1 MKIVRIVGV
10 SVSAI
15 FKHKVRTFL
24 IVLAIMVGVATI
36 TVIMALTRGANKKIM
51 QRINNFGPDAIM
63 IHSGGGKME
72 GPSTASE
79 ANLTKKD
86 IADIQNIDG
95 VKLVT
100 PFQVALDMPVKY
112 GNKFTTSWVWG
123 VKSDWKDAWKRG
135 ASKGDFISDSDN
147 EQLSKVCVIGQTAAK
162 DLFGDGNP
170 IGESIL
176 LENTFFKVIGILE
189 KRGQAPV
196 GADFDNLIV
205 IPFTTASRRLMNQPL
220 YIAMARA
227 IATNPSNVKK
237 VAGQIRE
244 VLRANHHLAD
254 TEEDDFRITSPVE
267 IAKMV
272 KSTSRTLNNFLW
284 IVGIISPL
292 VGGIVLMNIMLMAVS
307 ERKKE
312 IGLRR
317 AVGAKKKHIIFQF
330 LAESLMLAFSGG
342 IFGAITGVF
351 VAIALAHSGKP
362 VIITWQPFA
371 SAFIF
376 SAAIGLFFGI
386 YPARKAASLDPA
398 SALTQQ

>member
-1 MKIVRIVGV
+1 MKITRIAGV

-63 IHSGGGKME
+63 IHSGGGKLE
-72 GPSTASE
+72 GPATASE

-86 IADIQNIDG
+86 IADIENIDG
-95 VKLVT
+95 VTLVS
-100 PFQVALDMPVKY
+100 PFQVALDMPIKY

-123 VKSDWKDAWKRG
+123 IKSNWKDAWKRG
-135 ASKGDFISDSDN
+135 ATKGEFISDADN
-147 EQLSKVCVIGQTAAK
+147 EQLSKVCVIGQTAVK
-162 DLFGDGNP
+162 DLFGTSDP

-176 LENTFFKVIGILE
+176 IENTSFKVIGILE

-227 IATNPSNVKK
+227 IVINPSAVKK
-237 VAGQIRE
+237 VAAQIRD
-244 VLRANHHLAD
+244 VLRANHNMAD

-267 IAKMV
+267 ITKMI

-284 IVGIISPL
+284 LVGIISPL

-330 LAESLMLAFSGG
+330 LAESLMLAFAGG
-342 IFGAITGVF
+342 IFGAVTGIV
-351 VAIALAHSGKP
+351 VTVMLAHSGKP
-362 VIITWQPFA
+362 VVITWQPFA
-371 SAFIF
+371 AAFIF

-386 YPARKAASLDPA
+386 YPAKKAAALDPA
-398 SALTQQ
+398 NALTQ